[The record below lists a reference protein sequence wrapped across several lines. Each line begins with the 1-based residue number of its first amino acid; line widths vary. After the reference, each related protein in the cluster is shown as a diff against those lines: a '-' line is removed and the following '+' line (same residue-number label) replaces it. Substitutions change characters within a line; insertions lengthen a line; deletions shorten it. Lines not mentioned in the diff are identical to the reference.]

1 MIPDYAS
8 LNENQDNAANIEFI
22 DELEDKVVNE
32 ELFNSN
38 KEMVED
44 SIQIS
49 NLDINFEPN
58 LSIKDAE
65 SIISDS
71 IKLALKEC
79 FNGTIEN
86 VRELSDK
93 DNFF

>member
-8 LNENQDNAANIEFI
+8 LNENHDNAANIEFI
-22 DELEDKVVNE
+22 GELEDKVVNE
-32 ELFNSN
+32 ELFDSN
-38 KEMVED
+38 IDMVED
-44 SIQIS
+44 TIQIS

-79 FNGTIEN
+79 FNGSIEN

>member
-49 NLDINFEPN
+49 NLDINLETN

-79 FNGTIEN
+79 FNGSIEN
-86 VRELSDK
+86 VREFSDK

>member
-1 MIPDYAS
+1 
-8 LNENQDNAANIEFI
+8 
-22 DELEDKVVNE
+22 
-32 ELFNSN
+32 
-38 KEMVED
+38 MVED

-79 FNGTIEN
+79 FNGSIEN
-86 VRELSDK
+86 VREFSDK